1 MVITGVIRPPAE
13 IRAVADKT
21 ALFVAKNGRAFESRI
36 LNSAKGK
43 TPKFAFLHDSSPFH
57 AYYED
62 KIRFYEEGGEE
73 KEKDGQAE
81 KELQEKKKQEE
92 EKPIKEA
99 EEKKKQ
105 EELQKKKEKA
115 QKASALDPVAT
126 ALLGRRKIIKEAR
139 AAVEEAQKSE
149 EPVTNNVAGVIP
161 PPKLHFVSVAA
172 PANLSPVQVETIK
185 LVAQFTALD
194 GKGGPFFQQLTNR
207 EWTNPLFAFI
217 QPRHGHFAY
226 FSALVDAYRMMM
238 STWTNKDKESDMSIL
253 PVAELAGNVDKCL
266 EVAAYRAEYD
276 RDVAERRRQEMEGN
290 ELAGSAHI
298 DWYDFVVVETIDFP
312 VDEKVTKLPPPPAPS
327 KAVAVAEPTDE
338 MKESDDEGE
347 IIRVV
352 PEYTPKVVS
361 TQYVAQETSRTHVID
376 PITGKSVPLADLP
389 EHMRIQLLD
398 PKWAEEKKKFM
409 DKQKES
415 NLVSGDM
422 IANNISRFAQA
433 KGGMFGSSEEQI
445 LSSQAD
451 SRKRQEEANRII
463 REQAQQPISA
473 EVGPALPPPPV
484 PAGQTLPPPPLPSS
498 AHASIATVL
507 EHPVLPPTTTDLS
520 APPSKR
526 PRTEAPV
533 ESSTAPMQPTS
544 EAAQPA
550 VPPSPEALPPLFG
563 AVEAPAPAPV
573 QPTAMLPEA
582 EFIATLSD
590 TSITLSIH
598 IPNDPSNSAW
608 NFNGQI
614 VSLSVDVKSNIKQV
628 KEELNSHL
636 GGMPVNKIQL
646 KSRNTGFLKDDSA
659 TLAQLNIG
667 PSTDLDMVPKKRG
680 GRK

>member
-1 MVITGVIRPPAE
+1 MVITGVIRPPPE

-36 LNSAKGK
+36 LNSEKGK
-43 TPKFAFLHDSSPFH
+43 TPKFAFLHSSSPFH

-73 KEKDGQAE
+73 KENDGQAE

-92 EKPIKEA
+92 EKKVKEA
-99 EEKKKQ
+99 QEKKKQ
-105 EELQKKKEKA
+105 EEIRKKKEKA

-126 ALLGRRKIIKEAR
+126 ALLSRRKVIKEAR
-139 AAVEEAQKSE
+139 EADEEAKKSE
-149 EPVTNNVAGVIP
+149 EPVTIATGVIP
-161 PPKLHFVSVAA
+161 PPKMHFVTVAA
-172 PANLSPVQVETIK
+172 PAHLSPVQIETIK

-207 EWTNPLFAFI
+207 EWSNPLFAFI

-226 FSALVDAYRMMM
+226 FSALVDSYRIMM
-238 STWTNKDKESDMSIL
+238 STWTNKDRASDTSIL

-276 RDVAERRRQEMEGN
+276 RDIAERRRQEMEGN
-290 ELAGSAHI
+290 ELSGAANV

-312 VDEKVTKLPPPPAPS
+312 ADEVVSMLPPPPAPS
-327 KAVAVAEPTDE
+327 MPAAVAKTVDE
-338 MKESDDEGE
+338 MEESDDEGE
-347 IIRVV
+347 TIRVV

-398 PKWAEEKKKFM
+398 PKWAEEKKKFI

-415 NLVSGDM
+415 NLVRGDM
-422 IANNISRFAQA
+422 IASNISRFAQA
-433 KGGMFGSSEEQI
+433 KGGMFGSTEEQI
-445 LSSQAD
+445 LSSQVD
-451 SRKRQEEANRII
+451 SKKRQDEANRII
-463 REQAQQPISA
+463 REQAQQARTA

-484 PAGQTLPPPPLPSS
+484 PPGQSLPPPL
-498 AHASIATVL
+498 
-507 EHPVLPPTTTDLS
+507 LPPPSHTSITTVPAPPPVVPPPSTIDAS
-520 APPSKR
+520 APPPKR
-526 PRTEAPV
+526 PRMEAPV
-533 ESSTAPMQPTS
+533 DLPPVQMQAVGD
-544 EAAQPA
+544 AAQPA
-550 VPPSPEALPPLFG
+550 ILPPQEAVPPPVVEPEETP
-563 AVEAPAPAPV
+563 EI
-573 QPTAMLPEA
+573 LPEA
-582 EFIATLSD
+582 EFIASLSD
-590 TSITLSIH
+590 TSVSLSIQ
-598 IPNDPSNSAW
+598 IPNDSSNSAW

-614 VSLSVDVKSNIKQV
+614 VSLSVDVTSKIKLI
-628 KEELNSHL
+628 KEELKSHL

-646 KSRNTGFLKDDSA
+646 KSSNAGFLKDSA

-667 PSTDLDMVPKKRG
+667 PSAELDMVPKTRG